1 VAAVDPTIQTA
12 IVAALTRASNATG
25 VDFHHLVDVARR
37 ESSFNP
43 QARAPTSS
51 AAGMFQF
58 IESTWLEMIA
68 KHGDKH
74 GLGVEASR
82 IDLSGPRPRVAD
94 PATRKAILDLRFDPE
109 IAARMAGE
117 FTRDNA
123 ARLEKRLGREPSA
136 GELYAAHVMGA
147 AGAVR
152 LIAAAQRNAP
162 DASALFPREA
172 GANRWLFFARD
183 GEPRS
188 AQALLD
194 RLTQAAHGP
203 QSPVQQP
210 LAPAQAVARR
220 DEEALRQAA
229 EALLGIG
236 GIELAEN
243 SSDSG
248 RSATLWRAADES
260 YRRTGPR

>member
-1 VAAVDPTIQTA
+1 VAAVDPTMQTA
-12 IVAALTRASNATG
+12 IVAALTRASTATG

-37 ESSFNP
+37 ESRLNP
-43 QARAPTSS
+43 NARAPTSS

-74 GLGVEASR
+74 GLGAEASR
-82 IDLSGPRPRVAD
+82 IDLSGPRPRVDD
-94 PATRKAILDLRFDPE
+94 PAIRKQILNLRFDPE

-123 ARLEKRLGREPSA
+123 ARLETRLGREPSA

-147 AGAVR
+147 GGALR
-152 LIAAAQRNAP
+152 LIAAAERGAP
-162 DASALFPREA
+162 DASAIFPREA
-172 GANRWLFFARD
+172 GANRWLFFSRD

-188 AQALLD
+188 AQQLLD
-194 RLTQAAHGP
+194 RLTQAAKGL
-203 QSPVQQP
+203 QSPVRAEP
-210 LAPAQAVARR
+210 APDVAQADGDQRR
-220 DEEALRQAA
+220 RAVEALMA
-229 EALLGIG
+229 IG

-243 SSDSG
+243 SSEPGQSG
-248 RSATLWRAADES
+248 LLRLAADDA
-260 YRRTGPR
+260 YRRSGPR